1 MNLRLAR
8 REALLL
14 LCVVGF
20 ACTPRPAPAP
30 PPPPAATSYS
40 EEALPA
46 PENARVEIIDL
57 QEIPEPETQRVRI
70 AGTLINYGKRSTNE
84 VSVKVRAVDENNNV
98 VASIYG
104 VPSTQQ
110 IPPGGSA
117 TFAAWFDDMPQVRR
131 YHVEALVR

>member
-1 MNLRLAR
+1 MNPRLAWR
-8 REALLL
+8 SLLL
-14 LCVVGF
+14 LISLAGVS
-20 ACTPRPAPAP
+20 CTPRPAPPP

-70 AGTLINYGKRSTNE
+70 AGTLINYGKRSTNQ
-84 VSVKVRAVDENNNV
+84 VSVKVRAVDEHNNV

-110 IPPGGSA
+110 IPAGGSA

-131 YHVEALVR
+131 YHVEALVK

>member
-1 MNLRLAR
+1 MSLPVGQRWGLLVIMLAI
-8 REALLL
+8 
-14 LCVVGF
+14 C
-20 ACTPRPAPAP
+20 ACAPRPKPLP
-30 PPPPAATSYS
+30 PPPEGQAYS

-70 AGTLINYGKRSTNE
+70 AGTLINYGKRATGQ
-84 VSVKVRAVDENNNV
+84 VSVKVRAVDENGNV

-131 YHVEALVR
+131 YHVEAVVR